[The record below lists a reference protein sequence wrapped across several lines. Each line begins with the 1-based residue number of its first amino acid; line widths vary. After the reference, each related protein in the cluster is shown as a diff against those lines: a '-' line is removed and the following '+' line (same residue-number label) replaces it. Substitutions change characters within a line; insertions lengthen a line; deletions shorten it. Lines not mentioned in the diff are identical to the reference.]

1 MNTSV
6 RQDLP
11 LRIAINAQF
20 LPGGGAGGVESVLIG
35 LVHALGQLNDGPE
48 EYFII
53 GPWQNPG
60 WMKPYLGPNQRIVS
74 GPEPPQRASNLTSR
88 ALGLLNRKLGGFI
101 SRHIAGAGR
110 VWPEVSESRWLVSP
124 GSQILWREVP
134 MSDGFYENLGCN
146 VIHFPWQPFVV
157 CALPSIYNP
166 HDLQHLHYPQFF
178 TPQIL
183 AWRETIYPAGCHF
196 AHTVVAGSQWVKHD
210 IIEHYHVSPG
220 KIQVIPWAPPT
231 QAYTE
236 PSPELLNEVKEKYR
250 LDMPFC
256 LYPSVTWE
264 HKNHIRLLESLALLR
279 DREGL
284 ALNLICTGTQY
295 PQFWPLIEMRIQE
308 LNLNQ
313 QVRFAGHVPPEDLR
327 VLYRLAQFVVVPT
340 LFEAASGPVFES
352 WQEGT
357 PVACSTVTSLP
368 EQAGDAT
375 LLFDPLSVEAIAQA
389 IAQMAT
395 NGDLREELQR
405 RGARRLQD
413 FSWERTA
420 KAYRAVYRRAA
431 GQPLSEEDQ
440 WILSWDWMRE
450 PQKRKETHP

>member
-6 RQDLP
+6 RQELP

-53 GPWQNPG
+53 GPWQNPD
-60 WMKPYLGPNQRIVS
+60 WMKPYLGTNQRIVS
-74 GPEPPQRASNLTSR
+74 GPEPPQHASNLTLR

-101 SRHIAGAGR
+101 LRYIMGAGR
-110 VWPEVSESRWLVSP
+110 VWPEVPV
-124 GSQILWREVP
+124 
-134 MSDGFYENLGCN
+134 SDGFYESLGCD
-146 VIHFPWQPFVV
+146 VIHFPYQNFVV

-183 AWRETIYPAGCHF
+183 ALHETIYPAGCRF
-196 AHTVVAGSQWVKHD
+196 AHTVVAGSQWVKQD
-210 IIEHYHVSPG
+210 IIEHYCVSPG

-231 QAYTE
+231 QAYPE
-236 PSPELLNEVKEKYR
+236 PSPEILNEVKEKYR

-264 HKNHIRLLESLALLR
+264 HKNHIRLLEALALLR

-284 ALNLICTGTQY
+284 AINLLCTGAQY
-295 PQFWPLIEMRIQE
+295 PQFWPRIEMRIQE
-308 LNLNQ
+308 LNLHQ
-313 QVRFAGHVPPEDLR
+313 QVRFTGRVSFEDLR
-327 VLYRLAQFVVVPT
+327 ALYRLAQFVVVPT

-352 WQEGT
+352 WLEGT
-357 PVACSTVTSLP
+357 PVACSNVTSLP
-368 EQAGDAT
+368 EQAGDAA

-389 IAQMAT
+389 VVQMAT
-395 NGDLREELQR
+395 NGNLREELQR

-431 GQPLSEEDQ
+431 GRPLSEEDR
-440 WILSWDWMRE
+440 WLLSWDWMRE
-450 PQKRKETHP
+450 PQKRKETPP